1 MLYAIISQ
9 DVKNSLNKRMGARP
23 DHVARLNQLKD
34 EGWPQ
39 DMLDMMYMNEETSEW
54 AKSLEPDEDAV
65 VHLDSN
71 GVKLEAGDT
80 VILIK
85 DLAVKGTSM
94 VAKRGIAVRRISLDQ
109 NNPNHIEGKVDG
121 QHIVILTQYVKKSK

>member
-1 MLYAIISQ
+1 
-9 DVKNSLNKRMGARP
+9 
-23 DHVARLNQLKD
+23 
-34 EGWPQ
+34 
-39 DMLDMMYMNEETSEW
+39 MLDMMYMNEETSEW